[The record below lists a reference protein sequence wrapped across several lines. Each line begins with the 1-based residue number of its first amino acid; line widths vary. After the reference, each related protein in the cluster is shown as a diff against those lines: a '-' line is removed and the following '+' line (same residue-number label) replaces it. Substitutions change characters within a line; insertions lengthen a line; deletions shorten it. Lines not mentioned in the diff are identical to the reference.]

1 MYLNLNNIKQKITS
15 LITNRNIGDKNI
27 IIGLFI
33 IFVFIFFV
41 SLYYYQDTKKP
52 GVTEENIVINKNNY
66 RVTYNQKVDSYRVI
80 LKPNITNP
88 ENIIQNIE
96 KDLKDNLSSQE
107 MEKVKW
113 DIPGT
118 LLPKENT
125 ITEYSSEE
133 ELQKHLEKD
142 IRLQQEFNNGD
153 FLPEEGH

>member
-1 MYLNLNNIKQKITS
+1 MYLNLNDIKQKITS
-15 LITNRNIGDKNI
+15 IITNRNIGDKNI

-33 IFVFIFFV
+33 IFIFIFFV
-41 SLYYYQDTKKP
+41 SLYYYQDTKKSEII
-52 GVTEENIVINKNNY
+52 EENIVINKNNY
-66 RVTYNQKVDSYRVI
+66 QVTYNQKIDSYRVV

-107 MEKVKW
+107 MEKVQW

-142 IRLQQEFNNGD
+142 IRLQQEFNNGE
-153 FLPEEGH
+153 FLPEKGH

>member
-1 MYLNLNNIKQKITS
+1 MYLNLNNIKQKTTS

-33 IFVFIFFV
+33 IFIFIFFV
-41 SLYYYQDTKKP
+41 SLYYYQDTKKSEII
-52 GVTEENIVINKNNY
+52 EENIVINKNNY
-66 RVTYNQKVDSYRVI
+66 QVTYNQKIDSYRVV

-96 KDLKDNLSSQE
+96 KDLKDSLSSQE
-107 MEKVKW
+107 MEKVQW

-118 LLPKENT
+118 LLPKENAT
-125 ITEYSSEE
+125 TEYSSEE